1 MRLFVNQWFLEAGVI
16 FTKFNDWLKAK
27 QTAVELVVVGQ
38 RDDAS
43 LLTLESIGMWHDAQ
57 CR

>member
-1 MRLFVNQWFLEAGVI
+1 MVLKAGVI

-27 QTAVELVVVGQ
+27 QTAVALVVVGQ
-38 RDDAS
+38 RDDAF
-43 LLTLESIGMWHDAQ
+43 LLTLESIGKWHDAR